1 MNKCF
6 FIGNLTRDPEHNTT
20 GSGVSF
26 CRFTIA
32 VSRNFSNAN
41 GERETDFINIVC
53 WRNLAD
59 LCAKYL
65 SKGNKVCVSGALQI
79 RSYDDKDG
87 NRRQAAEIIAD
98 EVEFLTPK
106 TSGEGSPS
114 VASSPKKSVAALE
127 PIDDGELPF

>member
-1 MNKCF
+1 MNRCI

-20 GSGVSF
+20 GSGISF

-32 VSRNFSNAN
+32 VSRNYSNAN
-41 GERETDFINIVC
+41 GEKETDFINVVC

-65 SKGNKVCVSGALQI
+65 VKGNKVCISGSLQI
-79 RSYDDKDG
+79 RAYDDKDG
-87 NRRQAAEIIAD
+87 NRRQIAEIVAD

-106 TSGEGSPS
+106 NSVEGGTP
-114 VASSPKKSVAALE
+114 APAKKGVAALE

>member
-1 MNKCF
+1 MNKCI

-26 CRFTIA
+26 CRFTVA
-32 VSRNFSNAN
+32 VTRNFSNAN

-65 SKGNKVCVSGALQI
+65 TKGNKVCVSGSLQI

-87 NRRQAAEIIAD
+87 NRRSAAEIVAE

-106 TSGEGSPS
+106 NASGDAVTPQ
-114 VASSPKKSVAALE
+114 PKKSVATLE